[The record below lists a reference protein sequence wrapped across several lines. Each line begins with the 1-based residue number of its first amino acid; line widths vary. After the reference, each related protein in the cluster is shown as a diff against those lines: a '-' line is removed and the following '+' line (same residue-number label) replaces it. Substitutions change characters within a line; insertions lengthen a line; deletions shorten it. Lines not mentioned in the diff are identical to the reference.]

1 MSRLSGRGIARR
13 VARYMRQPGAS
24 HTATHAYMYV
34 PFPTGGRERDANA
47 LPVRNQCATR
57 ASYALGCAHL
67 NLRARLH
74 RIKVFCSTRVARS
87 VVRARFARLVAH
99 RFALWSGLRSR
110 GRSCGR
116 SVGFRSVFAA
126 CAGLCR
132 GLVVSARG
140 AHAIQY
146 NRSCRR
152 SRVQVSRGAFGRAA
166 ACLWP
171 CARRGLRVR
180 AEQLEEVDA
189 RGSVRFLRA
198 QARTQRRARCAF
210 RGAFDP
216 RLGVRPARRAAR
228 PRVTAQAGF
237 AWVLPDAIV
246 PSGLAAIGG
255 EEFWDS

>member
-132 GLVVSARG
+132 GGQRARG
-140 AHAIQY
+140 ARDTIQSLVQAVACAGVAWRVRARGRVPVAV
-146 NRSCRR
+146 RSSR
-152 SRVQVSRGAFGRAA
+152 S
-166 ACLWP
+166 P
-171 CARRGLRVR
+171 CARR
-180 AEQLEEVDA
+180 
-189 RGSVRFLRA
+189 
-198 QARTQRRARCAF
+198 
-210 RGAFDP
+210 
-216 RLGVRPARRAAR
+216 AA
-228 PRVTAQAGF
+228 
-237 AWVLPDAIV
+237 
-246 PSGLAAIGG
+246 
-255 EEFWDS
+255 